1 MESRKWTTWEELVV
15 IVIFL
20 LTVKR
25 SVFAVWLQMVGLSKK
40 MGKKVKV
47 AHTRLPRLLAVSL
60 QVTWVINQA
69 VGCHYFPPGL
79 QLPLQPLR
87 GQLPILLLDEQRHN
101 GVNSLP
107 RTVTRQH
114 RDCDLN
120 PGPSTPESSTLTTWL
135 PSHHWWVNEYIY
147 YALRTSQTCSRTWA
161 RTWKI
166 LWVFFCRF
174 WRMYWMQDSISMP
187 VSELFLKFI
196 HYKHAIISSLQ

>member
-1 MESRKWTTWEELVV
+1 MVHCRYSVWYSVTIEVQKQCYGMEKMQVTSLTKTLASSPGVNKSSSHIKRKCVLTCCECSMESRKWTTWEELVV

-25 SVFAVWLQMVGLSKK
+25 SVFAVWLQMVGQSKK

-101 GVNSLP
+101 GCE
-107 RTVTRQH
+107 QF
-114 RDCDLN
+114 
-120 PGPSTPESSTLTTWL
+120 
-135 PSHHWWVNEYIY
+135 
-147 YALRTSQTCSRTWA
+147 A
-161 RTWKI
+161 
-166 LWVFFCRF
+166 
-174 WRMYWMQDSISMP
+174 
-187 VSELFLKFI
+187 
-196 HYKHAIISSLQ
+196 